1 MIHAP
6 SPQHGCRQHREDAGM
21 NVQGIRT
28 EPGDLGQPYL
38 GLPPGLRELG
48 EISKVRKIHR
58 ETPTPK
64 RDTGA
69 ADRGPVRRY
78 PSKGNPSR
86 IFLPIR
92 PTIRRSEEHTSE
104 LQSLM
109 RISYAVFCLKKKK
122 KQHQHNNK
130 NN

>member
-1 MIHAP
+1 MCVFVTHRGTQIEHFIDNDQRDYGHPRKHMIHAP

-69 ADRGPVRRY
+69 ADRSEARRVGKEWVITCRSRWS
-78 PSKGNPSR
+78 PS
-86 IFLPIR
+86 L
-92 PTIRRSEEHTSE
+92 
-104 LQSLM
+104 
-109 RISYAVFCLKKKK
+109 
-122 KQHQHNNK
+122 
-130 NN
+130 

>member
-1 MIHAP
+1 MRYELKATD
-6 SPQHGCRQHREDAGM
+6 GCHQSREDACK
-21 NVQGIRT
+21 NVQRVST
-28 EPGDLGQPYL
+28 EPGDLGVPYL
-38 GLPPGLRELG
+38 GLPPGLRGLG

-78 PSKGNPSR
+78 PLKGNPSR

-92 PTIRRSEEHTSE
+92 PTIRRSEERRVGKECVSTCRSRWSPYH
-104 LQSLM
+104 
-109 RISYAVFCLKKKK
+109 
-122 KQHQHNNK
+122 
-130 NN
+130 

>member
-1 MIHAP
+1 
-6 SPQHGCRQHREDAGM
+6 M

-38 GLPPGLRELG
+38 GLAPGLRELG

-92 PTIRRSEEHTSE
+92 PTIRSSRIRQRRDFSD
-104 LQSLM
+104 LQRGGRPGLAYDIPAIGRASGQERGCPSGL
-109 RISYAVFCLKKKK
+109 I
-122 KQHQHNNK
+122 
-130 NN
+130 